1 MKIGFVGI
9 GAMGFP
15 MAVNVMKSGHELYI
29 NDVNKEAVDK
39 LVSMGAKSADSLK
52 ELAQIADMV
61 ILMLPNTKI
70 IELVLNSDNGLLA
83 GIKAGSTIINASSID
98 PMSTKRLAATAEK
111 LQLIF

>member
-1 MKIGFVGI
+1 
-9 GAMGFP
+9 
-15 MAVNVMKSGHELYI
+15 MAVNVVKSGHELYI

-70 IELVLNSDNGLLA
+70 IELVLNGDNGLLA

-98 PMSTKRLAATAEK
+98 PMSTKKISETLTFQQ